1 MKCKI
6 THHGAGL
13 RPSLSVRTAD
23 RDAFFS
29 KKNKLISIVINDIQG
44 YTTLQPDFFRTVRQI
59 RTVYPTEKYWGPNL
73 LVEWIEDNNLR
84 IGDEVELEVIVPF
97 KKFRLRK
104 I

>member
-13 RPSLSVRTAD
+13 RPSLYVRKAD

-29 KKNKLISIVINDIQG
+29 TKDKAISIVINDIEG
-44 YTTLQPDFFRTVRQI
+44 YTTLQPDFFGHVRQI
-59 RTVYPTEKYWGPNL
+59 RTVYPTRECLGRNL
-73 LVEWIEDNNLR
+73 LVEWIEDNN
-84 IGDEVELEVIVPF
+84 IKVGEKVELEVIVPF
-97 KKFRLRK
+97 KKFRLGK